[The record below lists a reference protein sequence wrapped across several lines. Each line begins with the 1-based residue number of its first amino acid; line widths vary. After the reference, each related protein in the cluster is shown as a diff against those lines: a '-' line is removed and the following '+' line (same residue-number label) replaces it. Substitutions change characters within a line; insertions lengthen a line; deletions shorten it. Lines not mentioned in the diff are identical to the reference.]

1 MSEEEFAQLPHFI
14 CEVVEKW
21 AKEKPDAIALI
32 DADDDKKITWKEF
45 NQAINVF
52 AMKLWKMGFQKGDI
66 IITSLPYFMEHIYL
80 AYACAKLGVIWC
92 PLDLR
97 LKPQEILRNMSLLKE
112 KTKMYCHL
120 GKTSVANFGMIGKA
134 VKDNCPWIEYFIQ
147 FSPPGDRVR
156 KGIIPAYEFAAQAK
170 EEALAVM
177 QNPEEMKTFE
187 DECDKVKEDDPILIV
202 FTTGTTGWPKP
213 AMLTNVSITSQNMCL
228 SKGFDIVE
236 EDSMLVNLPPSH
248 VGGNA
253 EQLMTTLYVGGTA
266 VVLHIFDARKSLDA
280 IQKYK
285 VSAMGQI
292 PALFEMQ
299 WRLPDYDKYD
309 LSSLKFALYGGQQVT
324 RIFLEK
330 LSKMALKFG
339 SGLGL
344 TEVSGFCSYTP
355 LDGTVDDILDN
366 LGHDYSITPLSIRK
380 PMKEDGS
387 AGDEFPTGQIGEICY
402 TGPQVFKGYFGNEE
416 ATRKTISTDGV
427 LYTGDLGFKDEKGN
441 LHLAGRAKLMIKPKG
456 YNVFPIEVEEH
467 ISKLDGVASVGVVGA
482 YHNIFTEGIVAYVQL
497 KPGAILSEEQ
507 VIEHCKQIASYK
519 RPSLVVFIDEI
530 PLNRVAKTDYK
541 ILKERVE
548 QDVKKA
554 REQGK
559 WDAD

>member
-1 MSEEEFAQLPHFI
+1 MSLKEFAEIPHFI
-14 CEVVEKW
+14 CEVIEKW
-21 AKEKPDAIALI
+21 AKEKPSAIALI

-52 AMKLWKMGFQKGDI
+52 AIKLWKMGFKKGDI
-66 IITSLPYFMEHIYL
+66 LVTSLPYLMEHIFL
-80 AYACAKLGVIWC
+80 AYACAKLGVMWC

-97 LKPQEILRNMSLLKE
+97 LKPNEILRNLNLLKN

-134 VKDNCPWIEYFIQ
+134 VKDNCPWIDYFVQ

-156 KGIIPAYEFAAQAK
+156 KGIIPAYEFATQAK
-170 EEALAVM
+170 KEAMIVT
-177 QNPEEMKTFE
+177 QKPEEMKIFKA
-187 DECDKVKEDDPILIV
+187 ECAKVKEDDPILIV

-213 AMLTNVSITSQNMCL
+213 AMITNVGITSQNMCL
-228 SKGFDIVE
+228 SKGFDVEE

-253 EQLMTTLYVGGTA
+253 EQLMTPLYIGATV
-266 VVLHIFDARKSLDA
+266 VVLHIFDPVKTLKA
-280 IQKYK
+280 IEKYK
-285 VSAMGQI
+285 VTTFGQI
-292 PALFEMQ
+292 PALFEME
-299 WRLPDYDKYD
+299 WRLPDYNKYD

-330 LSKMALKFG
+330 LSKMAPKFG

-344 TEVSGFCSYTP
+344 TEISGFCSYTP

-366 LGHDYSITPLSIRK
+366 LGHDYPITPLSIRK

-387 AGDEFPTGQIGEICY
+387 AGDEMSVGQIGEICY

-416 ATRKTISTDGV
+416 ATRKTISTNGV

-441 LHLAGRAKLMIKPKG
+441 LHLSGRAKLMIKPKG
-456 YNVFPIEVEEH
+456 YNVFPIEVEAH

-482 YHNIFTEGIVAYVQL
+482 QHNIFSEGIVAYVQL
-497 KPGAILSEEQ
+497 KPGAELTEEQ
-507 VIEHCKQIASYK
+507 VMEHCKQIASYK
-519 RPSLVVFIDEI
+519 RPSLVVFIDEM

-541 ILKERVE
+541 ILKEKVE
-548 QDVKKA
+548 HNVKRA

>member
-80 AYACAKLGVIWC
+80 AYACVKLGVIWC

-236 EDSMLVNLPPSH
+236 GDSMLVNLPPSH

-387 AGDEFPTGQIGEICY
+387 AGDEFPTEQIGEICY

-497 KPGAILSEEQ
+497 KPGAKLYEEQ

>member
-1 MSEEEFAQLPHFI
+1 MSLKEFAEIPHFI
-14 CEVVEKW
+14 CEVIEKW
-21 AKEKPDAIALI
+21 AKEKPSAIALI

-52 AMKLWKMGFQKGDI
+52 AIKLWKMGFKKGDI
-66 IITSLPYFMEHIYL
+66 LVTSLPYLMEHIFL
-80 AYACAKLGVIWC
+80 AYACAKLGVMWC

-97 LKPQEILRNMSLLKE
+97 LKPNEILRNLNLLKN

-134 VKDNCPWIEYFIQ
+134 VKDNCPWIDYFVQ

-156 KGIIPAYEFAAQAK
+156 KGIIPAYEFATQAK
-170 EEALAVM
+170 KEAMIVT
-177 QNPEEMKTFE
+177 QKPEEMKIFKA
-187 DECDKVKEDDPILIV
+187 ECAKVKEDDPVLIV

-213 AMLTNVSITSQNMCL
+213 AMITNVGITSQNMCL
-228 SKGFDIVE
+228 SKGFDIEE

-253 EQLMTTLYVGGTA
+253 EQLMTPLYIGATV
-266 VVLHIFDARKSLDA
+266 VVLHIFDPVKTLKA
-280 IQKYK
+280 IEKYK
-285 VSAMGQI
+285 VTTFGQI
-292 PALFEMQ
+292 PALFEME
-299 WRLPDYDKYD
+299 WRLPDYNKYD

-330 LSKMALKFG
+330 LSKMAPKFG

-344 TEVSGFCSYTP
+344 TEISGFCSYTP

-366 LGHDYSITPLSIRK
+366 LGHDYPITPLSIRK

-387 AGDEFPTGQIGEICY
+387 AGDEMSVGQIGEICY

-441 LHLAGRAKLMIKPKG
+441 LHLSGRAKLMIKPKG
-456 YNVFPIEVEEH
+456 YNVFPIEVEDH

-482 YHNIFTEGIVAYVQL
+482 QHNIFSEGIVAYVQL
-497 KPGAILSEEQ
+497 KPGAELTEEQ
-507 VIEHCKQIASYK
+507 VMEHCKQIASYK
-519 RPSLVVFIDEI
+519 RPSLVVFIDEM

-541 ILKERVE
+541 ILKEKVE
-548 QDVKKA
+548 YNVKRA

>member
-1 MSEEEFAQLPHFI
+1 MSEEEFAKLPHFI
-14 CEVVEKW
+14 CEVIEKW
-21 AKEKPDAIALI
+21 AKEKPDSIALI

-45 NQAINVF
+45 NQSINVF
-52 AMKLWKMGFQKGDI
+52 AIKLWKMGFKKGDI
-66 IITSLPYFMEHIYL
+66 LITSLPYLMEHIFL
-80 AYACAKLGVIWC
+80 AYACAKLGVMWC

-97 LKPQEILRNMSLLKE
+97 LKPNEILRNLSLLKE

-134 VKDNCPWIEYFIQ
+134 VKDNCPWIDYFVQ

-156 KGIIPAYEFAAQAK
+156 KGIIPAYELASQAK
-170 EEALAVM
+170 KEAIEVM
-177 QNPEEMKTFE
+177 QNPEGMKAFE
-187 DECDKVKEDDPILIV
+187 AECAKVREDDPILIV

-213 AMLTNVSITSQNMCL
+213 AMITNVGITSQNMCL
-228 SKGFDIVE
+228 SKGFDVE
-236 EDSMLVNLPPSH
+236 EDDSMLVNLPASH

-253 EQLMTTLYVGGTA
+253 EQLMTPLFIGATA
-266 VVLHIFDARKSLDA
+266 VVLHIFDPVKTLKA
-280 IQKYK
+280 IEKYR
-285 VSAMGQI
+285 VTTFGQI
-292 PALFEMQ
+292 PALFEME

-330 LSKMALKFG
+330 LSKMAPKFG

-344 TEVSGFCSYTP
+344 TEISGFCSYTP

-366 LGHDYSITPLSIRK
+366 LGHDYPITPLSIRK
-380 PMKEDGS
+380 PMKKDGS
-387 AGDEFPTGQIGEICY
+387 AGDEMSIGQIGEICY

-441 LHLAGRAKLMIKPKG
+441 LHLSGRAKLMIKPKG

-467 ISKLDGVASVGVVGA
+467 ISKLNGVASVGVVGA
-482 YHNIFTEGIVAYVQL
+482 QHNIFTEGIVAYVQL
-497 KPGAILSEEQ
+497 KPGAKLTEKQ

-519 RPSLVVFIDEI
+519 RPSLVVFVDEM

-541 ILKERVE
+541 VLKERVE
-548 QDVKKA
+548 QDVKEK
-554 REQGK
+554 REAGG
-559 WDAD
+559 WDAK